1 MTARIAT
8 AAALMS
14 AIAPAMDADVLNLH
28 SSPESLKRAI
38 ERLSIP
44 GAGEPDHNVGACAG
58 CGRLGAGGRCG
69 TCVQGPAGIPMS
81 PGGAAAA
88 RTLLGWLGGSGIL
101 ARLKA
106 LGIAPPNMDVASAAQ
121 SVDVEPACIPYEDAI
136 KDCLMM
142 DTLVSAVVA
151 ADASGNATISVSAA
165 QGWFF
170 AFYFDIQVV
179 RPGATIADDVCIPEC
194 QYTMTQ
200 PLVDGCPPPP
210 CQPGGNIARN
220 AAFYVRRDTASG
232 CGRPFQAVI
241 PSTSQGAPITVNV
254 SRLVTGDRVQ
264 VQYRG
269 FCFDTRV
276 CC

>member
-1 MTARIAT
+1 
-8 AAALMS
+8 MS
-14 AIAPAMDADVLNLH
+14 ALIESAAADVLNLH
-28 SSPESLKRAI
+28 SSPDSLKRAI

-58 CGRLGAGGRCG
+58 CGALGRGGSCS
-69 TCVQGPAGIPMS
+69 TCVKGPAGVPMS

-101 ARLKA
+101 AGLKKY
-106 LGIAPPNMDVASAAQ
+106 GIAPPNMDVAAAAS
-121 SVDVEPACIPYEDAI
+121 SVDVEPSCIPYEDAI

-142 DTLVSAVVA
+142 DTLVSDVVIA
-151 ADASGNATISVSAA
+151 AGGGIADISVSAA

-170 AFYFDIQVV
+170 AFYIDIQVV
-179 RPGATIADDVCIPEC
+179 RPGATRDLDVCLDACRYE
-194 QYTMTQ
+194 MTQ
-200 PLVDGCPPPP
+200 PLVQGCPPPP
-210 CQPGGNIARN
+210 CQPNGNIARN
-220 AAFYVRRDTASG
+220 AAFYLRRDTSSG

-241 PSTSQGAPITVNV
+241 PSTSQGAPLQFRV
-254 SRLVTGDRVQ
+254 SRLLDGDRVQ
-264 VQYRG
+264 AQFRG

>member
-1 MTARIAT
+1 MSALIET
-8 AAALMS
+8 AA
-14 AIAPAMDADVLNLH
+14 ADVLNLH

-38 ERLSIP
+38 ERLAIP
-44 GAGEPDHNVGACAG
+44 GAGDPDHNVGACAG
-58 CGRLGAGGRCG
+58 CGRLGGKCS
-69 TCVQGPAGIPMS
+69 TCVTGPGGIPMT

-101 ARLKA
+101 ARLKS
-106 LGIAPPNMDVASAAQ
+106 LGIAPPNMDVAGAA
-121 SVDVEPACIPYEDAI
+121 SSLDVEPACIPYEDAI

-142 DTLVSAVVA
+142 DTLVSEVVIADATGNAVV
-151 ADASGNATISVSAA
+151 NVSAA

-179 RPGATIADDVCIPEC
+179 RPGATIADDVCVPEC

-200 PLVDGCPPPP
+200 PLVQNCPPPP
-210 CQPGGNIARN
+210 CQPGGNIQRN
-220 AAFYVRRDTASG
+220 AAFYVRRDTSSG

-241 PSTSQGAPITVNV
+241 PSTSQGAPIQVAV